1 MSEHVQTT
9 PIGHHDPSEGFDR
22 AEPNVTSIWL
32 FTILSVV
39 SLVVILVA
47 LQQYFVKIWSDAVTE
62 KVLTA
67 PDSQLQMVRG
77 RDAWDLT
84 HYMYL
89 DKKAGQI
96 RIPVDRATDL
106 FLQEVAQGKP
116 FYPGK
121 PTVPK
126 KEEPAAAATTTP
138 GAEGATPAAGAPA
151 AGAAAPASAP
161 AKAPSAKDSSAK
173 KATKKK

>member
-9 PIGHHDPSEGFDR
+9 PIGHHDPKEGFDR
-22 AEPNVTSIWL
+22 GEPNVTSIWL

-39 SLVVILVA
+39 SLVAILVA

-62 KVLTA
+62 KVLIA

-89 DKKAGQI
+89 DKKTGQI
-96 RIPVDRATDL
+96 RIPVDRARDL
-106 FLQEVAQGKP
+106 FLQEVADGKP

-126 KEEPAAAATTTP
+126 KEEPAAAAPGTP
-138 GAEGATPAAGAPA
+138 GVPGAAPAGATAPATPAPATPAP
-151 AGAAAPASAP
+151 
-161 AKAPSAKDSSAK
+161 KATADKKTDKKAAK
-173 KATKKK
+173 KR

>member
-9 PIGHHDPSEGFDR
+9 PVGHHDPREGFDR
-22 AEPNVTSIWL
+22 GEPNVTSIWL
-32 FTILSVV
+32 FTVLSVV

-47 LQQYFVKIWSDAVTE
+47 LQQYFVKIWGDAVTE

-89 DKKAGQI
+89 DKKGGQI

-106 FLQEVAQGKP
+106 FLQEVAEGKP

-126 KEEPAAAATTTP
+126 KEEPAAAAPGAPGATP
-138 GAEGATPAAGAPA
+138 GAATPAAAAPATPAPA
-151 AGAAAPASAP
+151 AANPAKAAPAK
-161 AKAPSAKDSSAK
+161 KAAK
-173 KATKKK
+173 KK

>member
-9 PIGHHDPSEGFDR
+9 PIGHHDPKEGFDR
-22 AEPNVTSIWL
+22 AEPNARSIWI
-32 FTILSVV
+32 FTVLSIV
-39 SLVVILVA
+39 SLVLVLVA
-47 LQQYFVKIWSDAVTE
+47 VQQYFVKIWDEAVTE

-67 PDSQLQMVRG
+67 PDSQLQMVHG
-77 RDAWDLT
+77 RDDWDLT

-96 RIPVDRATDL
+96 RIPVDRAKDL
-106 FLQEVAQGKP
+106 FLQEVADGKA

-126 KEEPAAAATTTP
+126 KEEPAAAAPATP
-138 GAEGATPAAGAPA
+138 GAAGAAPATATPAVATPAPATSAPAAGAPKA
-151 AGAAAPASAP
+151 ATNK
-161 AKAPSAKDSSAK
+161 KAAK
-173 KATKKK
+173 KK

>member
-1 MSEHVQTT
+1 MSEHTQTT

-32 FTILSVV
+32 FTVLSVV
-39 SLVVILVA
+39 SLVLILVA
-47 LQQYFVKIWSDAVTE
+47 LQQYFVKVWSDAVTE

-77 RDAWDLT
+77 RDAWDLS

-106 FLQEVAQGKP
+106 FLQEVAEGKP

-126 KEEPAAAATTTP
+126 KEEPAAATPATP
-138 GAEGATPAAGAPA
+138 GAPGAASPA
-151 AGAAAPASAP
+151 AGAATAPATPVPVAAPP
-161 AKAPSAKDSSAK
+161 AKAAA

>member
-1 MSEHVQTT
+1 MSEHVETT

-22 AEPNVTSIWL
+22 AEPNVMSIWL
-32 FTILSVV
+32 FTILSIV

-77 RDAWDLT
+77 RDAWDLS

-106 FLQEVAQGKP
+106 FLQEVGEGKP

-126 KEEPAAAATTTP
+126 KEEPAADAAN
-138 GAEGATPAAGAPA
+138 PAA
-151 AGAAAPASAP
+151 AGAAGAAPTSAAPAPAAP
-161 AKAPSAKDSSAK
+161 AATAAKGASKKAAAK
-173 KATKKK
+173 KK